1 MSVLIKARK
10 SPFPDKETGKTLYYP
25 AVKSRG
31 MVSTDD
37 LARAIAEKSSL
48 TPGDIRNVLENLGET
63 VNQFFRLGFSVKLD
77 KLGILHLTVN
87 AQGNGVESPEDVG
100 PAQVNAAHVIFRE
113 EKHRSG
119 KTTRTTLSDEIIYE
133 MDHSADADPADA
145 TADTGDA
152 GDTGSGDTG
161 SGDTSG
167 DSGDSGDL
175 LG

>member
-10 SPFPDKETGKTLYYP
+10 SPFPDKETGKNLYYP

-48 TPGDIRNVLENLGET
+48 TSGDIRNVIENLGEA
-63 VNQFFRLGFSVKLD
+63 VNHFFRLGFSVKLE
-77 KLGILHLTVN
+77 KLGIMHVTVN
-87 AQGNGVESPEDVG
+87 ASGNGVETAEEVS
-100 PAQVNAAHVIFRE
+100 PAQVNGSHVAFRE

-119 KTTRTTLSDEIIYE
+119 KTTRTTLSDEIVYE
-133 MDHSADADPADA
+133 MDRRKDAEEDGDA
-145 TADTGDA
+145 STGDTGD

-161 SGDTSG
+161 DGDTG
-167 DSGDSGDL
+167 DGGDL